1 MKNTTKHPIVSK
13 KVLIPFLL
21 VTSLFAL
28 WGFANAVT
36 DPMVNAFKK
45 VLELSNTQ
53 ASWVQMAFYGGYFC
67 MAFPAAMFMRKYS
80 YKVGV
85 LIGLALYATGA
96 LLFYP
101 AAQSESFVFFCL
113 GLYVLTFGLAF
124 LETAANPY
132 VLAMGAKETAT
143 QRLNLAQSVNP
154 IGLIA
159 GLLVA
164 KFFVYDKLQSDD
176 IADFGALDE
185 VKRGMIKVADLAVIR
200 DPYVVLGLV
209 ILGVF
214 VLFLVNKMPQSK
226 EEGKMPSLKNTFKK
240 LLRNRKYVL
249 GVVAQILYVGA
260 QIMTWTYIYQ
270 YAEAIDVANAG
281 VLFLVNKMPQSKEE
295 GKMPSLK
302 NTFKK
307 LLRNRKYVLG
317 VVAQILYVGAQ
328 IMTWTYIYQYAEAID
343 VANAGEVGYEK
354 VDVFTYQF
362 IAFVLFTVGR
372 LVGTAMLRF
381 MSSGKLLMFFA
392 LLASIFVLSA
402 ICIEGLIGLYAI
414 VGISF
419 SMSLMFPTIYGIA
432 LNDLT
437 EEQAKVGSAGL
448 VMAIVGGALLP
459 MLQGMIIDTG
469 GSGVSDTKI
478 MGVAEVNFSFILP
491 LLCFIYIAWYGLTVY
506 MKYEKTSNASLKGN
520 VLK

>member
-1 MKNTTKHPIVSK
+1 MNKEKVVSK
-13 KVLIPFLL
+13 KVLIPFIL

-67 MAFPAAMFMRKYS
+67 MALPAAIFMRKYS

-85 LIGLALYATGA
+85 LIGLGLYAGGA

-101 AAQSESFVFFCL
+101 AAITEQFWFFCL

-132 VLAMGAKETAT
+132 ILAMGAKRTAT

-164 KFFVYDKLQSDD
+164 KFFIYDKLQSDD
-176 IADFGALDE
+176 ITDFGALDDA
-185 VKRGMIKVADLAVIR
+185 KKNMIRVADLAVIR

-209 ILGVF
+209 ILAVF
-214 VLFLVNKMPQSK
+214 VLFLVVKMPQSK
-226 EEGKMPSLKNTFKK
+226 EGSAMPSLGDTFKK
-240 LLRNRKYVL
+240 LGENTTYVL

-270 YAEAIDVANAG
+270 YAEAIDLAN
-281 VLFLVNKMPQSKEE
+281 VNVE
-295 GKMPSLK
+295 
-302 NTFKK
+302 
-307 LLRNRKYVLG
+307 
-317 VVAQILYVGAQ
+317 
-328 IMTWTYIYQYAEAID
+328 
-343 VANAGEVGYEK
+343 GYEK
-354 VDVFTYQF
+354 IDVFFYQF
-362 IAFVLFTVGR
+362 LAFVLFTVGR
-372 LVGTAMLRF
+372 IIGTAMLRF
-381 MSSGKLLMFFA
+381 MSSGKLLMLFA
-392 LLASIFVLSA
+392 LLAGFFVIGAIF
-402 ICIEGLIGLYAI
+402 IEGIYGLYSI

-419 SMSLMFPTIYGIA
+419 CMSLMFPTIYGIA
-432 LNDLT
+432 LNDLS
-437 EEQAKVGSAGL
+437 EEQSKVGSAGL

-459 MLQGMIIDTG
+459 MFQGMIIDLG
-469 GSGVSDTKI
+469 GNGVSDTEVW
-478 MGVAEVNFSFILP
+478 GVSEVNFSFILP
-491 LLCFIYIAWYGLTVY
+491 LICFVYIAWYGNKV
-506 MKYEKTSNASLKGN
+506 NLKAN
-520 VLK
+520 